1 MTLLLWLAGIAAA
14 FAAASL
20 GALYSYGR
28 FARQARGAPSYLLPK
43 PPDGTGIDRRVVP
56 LLADRPGQS
65 GLAAVFDNHAAFAL
79 RLASLRAAGRSLDVV
94 SYIWRDDM
102 TGRLLA
108 RELIAAADRGVRVRL
123 LLDDVNVQGFDPK
136 FRALNGHPGIEVR
149 LFNPLRNRRSAIGR
163 GLEMLLALVRFNRR
177 MHAKMWIADG
187 RIFVS
192 GGRNIGNTY
201 FDAERPARRN
211 SRDADLLAV
220 GPLADA
226 AERLFDAYWNS
237 APSLPIAA
245 FWRDY
250 EAGLDRFRA
259 RLEANAARR
268 AARAF
273 LAAAEGADMLPATL
287 HWTDQARLVA
297 DPPEKAL
304 ARGREAWMPSVLVP
318 ALAGAERRV
327 RLMTP
332 YLVPGREGMEQMLAL
347 ARRGVAVEVVTN
359 ALSATN
365 HILVHGAYRRYRRPL
380 LGAGVRLFEFAPPDR
395 DGRRGEMLHGKG
407 FSVDGRT
414 GFVGSFN
421 FDLRSAFLNIE
432 LGVLFEHPGLV
443 AEFDAEFD
451 RCTAPEAAFALRLDG
466 RRLVWATGPRP
477 GPAELTHEP
486 DAHALRRGMSWV
498 IGHLPIH
505 SQL

>member
-1 MTLLLWLAGIAAA
+1 MTWLLWLAGIAAG

-20 GALYSYGR
+20 AALYSYGR

-43 PPDGTGIDRRVVP
+43 PADGTAIDRAVVP
-56 LLADRPGQS
+56 LLAGRPGES
-65 GLAAVFDNHAAFAL
+65 GLAAVFDNRTAFAL

-149 LFNPLRNRRSAIGR
+149 LFNPLRNRRFAIQR
-163 GLEMLLALVRFNRR
+163 GLEMLLSIVRFNRR
-177 MHAKMWIADG
+177 MHAKLWIADG
-187 RIFVS
+187 RIAIT
-192 GGRNIGNTY
+192 GGRNIGDCY
-201 FDAERPARRN
+201 FDAERPGRRN
-211 SRDADLLAV
+211 ARDADLLAV

-237 APSLPIAA
+237 GLALPIAA

-250 EAGLDRFRA
+250 EAGLDRFRT
-259 RLEANAARR
+259 RLDDNAARR
-268 AARAF
+268 QARAF
-273 LAAAEGADMLPATL
+273 LAAAEGTALLPARL
-287 HWTDQARLVA
+287 HWTASARLVA

-304 ARGREAWMPSVLVP
+304 GRGREAWMPAALMP
-318 ALAGAERRV
+318 AMMGARQRV

-332 YLVPGREGMEQMLAL
+332 YFVPGREGMAQLLAL
-347 ARRGVAVEVVTN
+347 AGRGVQVEVVTN

-395 DGRRGEMLHGKG
+395 RGRRGAMLHGKG
-407 FSVDGRT
+407 FSVDGQT

-432 LGVLFEHPGLV
+432 LGVLFEHPDLV
-443 AEFDAEFD
+443 AAFDAEFAA
-451 RCTAPEAAFALRLDG
+451 CTTPDAAFALRLEG
-466 RRLVWATGPRP
+466 RQLVWATGPRP
-477 GPAELTHEP
+477 GPAELMHEP
-486 DAHALRRGMSWV
+486 DATALRRGVSWV

-505 SQL
+505 SYL